1 MRTAALV
8 GFILASAAPAAPPPA
23 LDMTAFFTG
32 RSHADNGLKVA
43 FKRSVRLVVDSIG
56 GKGDRGD
63 FVLIDKVQEGDK
75 PTRERKWIM
84 RPTGPN
90 RYTGT
95 LSDAVGPVEISV
107 TGDRAAIRYEMK
119 GGLKVDQQLQLRAD
133 GTLTNHVVVRK
144 FGLTFATVD
153 GTIRKLD

>member
-1 MRTAALV
+1 VRSAALV
-8 GFILASAAPAAPPPA
+8 GCLILASAAPPPA

-32 RSHADNGLKVA
+32 RSHADNDLKVA

-63 FVLIDKVQEGDK
+63 FVLIDQVQEGDK
-75 PTRERKWIM
+75 PPRERKWIM

-90 RYTGT
+90 RYSGT
-95 LSDAVGPVEISV
+95 LSDAVGPVAISV

-133 GTLTNHVVVRK
+133 GTLANHVVVKK
-144 FGLTFATVD
+144 FGLTLATVD